1 MEKVR
6 YGIIGIGN
14 MGSSH
19 SKKFLAGE
27 IENGVLAAICD
38 LNPAKTDAVKA
49 LEGAENVAVFTDYKE
64 MYASGL
70 IDAVIVA
77 VPHYDHPRL
86 SIEAMEAGLHV
97 VCEKPAG
104 VYTKQ
109 VKEMNAVAAKS
120 DKLFTMMFNQ
130 RTNCVYRKMHDMI
143 ANGESLHDP
152 EFEKN
157 PRFSN
162 NKVIYDVK
170 RIGDGFDEWLLDLG
184 YKREGEY
191 YRVLRKNDD
200 NVIMVSHGGASSAA
214 LAHLFSLP
222 FLLTLSIVRADYT
235 AITIVSLEGEEGKLA
250 LPRFDMMNDSKH
262 IQGIEAE
269 KYFGN

>member
-1 MEKVR
+1 MKIIFVR
-6 YGIIGIGN
+6 HGHPDYRKDCLTEIG
-14 MGSSH
+14 H
-19 SKKFLAGE
+19 
-27 IENGVLAAICD
+27 
-38 LNPAKTDAVKA
+38 
-49 LEGAENVAVFTDYKE
+49 
-64 MYASGL
+64 
-70 IDAVIVA
+70 
-77 VPHYDHPRL
+77 
-86 SIEAMEAGLHV
+86 LHG
-97 VCEKPAG
+97 K
-104 VYTKQ
+104 
-109 VKEMNAVAAKS
+109 AVAERLRGEKIDRICSSSCGRARETAEHIAVYHDLPVESFDFIREIGWGSIDGTELYKNGHPW
-120 DKLFTMMFNQ
+120 FT
-130 RTNCVYRKMHDMI
+130 VDDMI
-143 ANGESLHDP
+143 ENGESLHDP

-170 RIGDGFDEWLLDLG
+170 KIADGFDEWLLDLG

-191 YRVLRKNDD
+191 YRVLRKNDG

-235 AITIVSLEGEEGKLA
+235 AITIVSIDAEEGHLA
-250 LPRFDMMNDSKH
+250 LPKFDMMNDSKH

>member
-1 MEKVR
+1 MKIIFVR
-6 YGIIGIGN
+6 HGHPDYRKDCLTEIG
-14 MGSSH
+14 H
-19 SKKFLAGE
+19 
-27 IENGVLAAICD
+27 
-38 LNPAKTDAVKA
+38 
-49 LEGAENVAVFTDYKE
+49 
-64 MYASGL
+64 
-70 IDAVIVA
+70 
-77 VPHYDHPRL
+77 
-86 SIEAMEAGLHV
+86 LHG
-97 VCEKPAG
+97 K
-104 VYTKQ
+104 
-109 VKEMNAVAAKS
+109 AVAERLRHEKIARICS
-120 DKLFTMMFNQ
+120 SSCGRARETAEHIAVYHDLPVETFDFIREIGWGSIDGTELFKNGHPWFT
-130 RTNCVYRKMHDMI
+130 VDDMI

-235 AITIVSLEGEEGKLA
+235 AITIVSLEGEEGKLT
-250 LPRFDMMNDSKH
+250 LPKFDMMNDSKH

>member
-1 MEKVR
+1 MKIIFVR
-6 YGIIGIGN
+6 HGHPDYRKDCLTEIG
-14 MGSSH
+14 H
-19 SKKFLAGE
+19 
-27 IENGVLAAICD
+27 
-38 LNPAKTDAVKA
+38 
-49 LEGAENVAVFTDYKE
+49 
-64 MYASGL
+64 
-70 IDAVIVA
+70 
-77 VPHYDHPRL
+77 
-86 SIEAMEAGLHV
+86 LH
-97 VCEKPAG
+97 G
-104 VYTKQ
+104 
-109 VKEMNAVAAKS
+109 NAVAERLKNEKIDRICSSSCGRARETAEHIAVYHDLPVETFDFIREIGWGS
-120 DKLFTMMFNQ
+120 IDGTELFKNGHPWFT
-130 RTNCVYRKMHDMI
+130 VDDMI

-250 LPRFDMMNDSKH
+250 LPKFDMMNDSKH

>member
-1 MEKVR
+1 MKIIFVR
-6 YGIIGIGN
+6 HGHPDYRKDCLTEIG
-14 MGSSH
+14 H
-19 SKKFLAGE
+19 
-27 IENGVLAAICD
+27 
-38 LNPAKTDAVKA
+38 
-49 LEGAENVAVFTDYKE
+49 
-64 MYASGL
+64 
-70 IDAVIVA
+70 
-77 VPHYDHPRL
+77 
-86 SIEAMEAGLHV
+86 LHG
-97 VCEKPAG
+97 K
-104 VYTKQ
+104 
-109 VKEMNAVAAKS
+109 AVAERLRHEKIDRLCSSSCGRARETAEHIAVYHDLPVETFDFIREIGWGS
-120 DKLFTMMFNQ
+120 IDGTELFKNGHPWFT
-130 RTNCVYRKMHDMI
+130 VDDMI

-235 AITIVSLEGEEGKLA
+235 AITIVSLEGEEGKLT
-250 LPRFDMMNDSKH
+250 LPKFDMMNDSKH

>member
-1 MEKVR
+1 MKIIFVR
-6 YGIIGIGN
+6 HGHPDYRKDCLTEIG
-14 MGSSH
+14 H
-19 SKKFLAGE
+19 
-27 IENGVLAAICD
+27 
-38 LNPAKTDAVKA
+38 
-49 LEGAENVAVFTDYKE
+49 
-64 MYASGL
+64 
-70 IDAVIVA
+70 
-77 VPHYDHPRL
+77 
-86 SIEAMEAGLHV
+86 LHG
-97 VCEKPAG
+97 K
-104 VYTKQ
+104 
-109 VKEMNAVAAKS
+109 AVAERLRHEKIARICSSSCGRAKETAEHIAVYHDLPVETFDFIREIGWGS
-120 DKLFTMMFNQ
+120 IDGTELFKNGHPWFT
-130 RTNCVYRKMHDMI
+130 VDDMI

-250 LPRFDMMNDSKH
+250 LPKFDMMNDSKH

>member
-1 MEKVR
+1 MKIIFVR
-6 YGIIGIGN
+6 HGHPDYRKDCLTEIG
-14 MGSSH
+14 H
-19 SKKFLAGE
+19 
-27 IENGVLAAICD
+27 
-38 LNPAKTDAVKA
+38 
-49 LEGAENVAVFTDYKE
+49 
-64 MYASGL
+64 
-70 IDAVIVA
+70 
-77 VPHYDHPRL
+77 
-86 SIEAMEAGLHV
+86 LHG
-97 VCEKPAG
+97 K
-104 VYTKQ
+104 
-109 VKEMNAVAAKS
+109 AVAERLRHEKIARICS
-120 DKLFTMMFNQ
+120 SSCGRARETAEHIAVYHDLPVETFDFIREIGWGSIDGTELFKNGHPWFT
-130 RTNCVYRKMHDMI
+130 VDDMI

-250 LPRFDMMNDSKH
+250 LPKFDMMNDSKH

>member
-1 MEKVR
+1 MKIIFVR
-6 YGIIGIGN
+6 HGHPDYRKDCLTEIG
-14 MGSSH
+14 H
-19 SKKFLAGE
+19 
-27 IENGVLAAICD
+27 
-38 LNPAKTDAVKA
+38 
-49 LEGAENVAVFTDYKE
+49 
-64 MYASGL
+64 
-70 IDAVIVA
+70 
-77 VPHYDHPRL
+77 
-86 SIEAMEAGLHV
+86 LHG
-97 VCEKPAG
+97 K
-104 VYTKQ
+104 
-109 VKEMNAVAAKS
+109 AVAERLRNEKIDRICSSSCGRARETAEHIAVYHDLPVETFDFIREIGWGSIDGTELYKNGHPW
-120 DKLFTMMFNQ
+120 FT
-130 RTNCVYRKMHDMI
+130 VDDMI
-143 ANGESLHDP
+143 ENGESLHDP

-170 RIGDGFDEWLLDLG
+170 RIADGFDEWLLGLG

-191 YRVLRKNDD
+191 YRVLRKNDG

-235 AITIVSLEGEEGKLA
+235 AITIVSIDAEEGHLA
-250 LPRFDMMNDSKH
+250 LPKFDMMNDSKH

>member
-1 MEKVR
+1 MKIIFVR
-6 YGIIGIGN
+6 HGHPDYRKDCLTEIG
-14 MGSSH
+14 H
-19 SKKFLAGE
+19 
-27 IENGVLAAICD
+27 
-38 LNPAKTDAVKA
+38 
-49 LEGAENVAVFTDYKE
+49 
-64 MYASGL
+64 
-70 IDAVIVA
+70 
-77 VPHYDHPRL
+77 
-86 SIEAMEAGLHV
+86 LHG
-97 VCEKPAG
+97 K
-104 VYTKQ
+104 
-109 VKEMNAVAAKS
+109 AVAERLRHEKIARICS
-120 DKLFTMMFNQ
+120 SSCGRARETAEHIAVYHDLPVETFDFIREIGWGSIDGTELFKNGHPWFT
-130 RTNCVYRKMHDMI
+130 VDDMI

-235 AITIVSLEGEEGKLA
+235 AITIVSLEGEEGQLA
-250 LPRFDMMNDSKH
+250 LPKFDMMNDSKH

>member
-1 MEKVR
+1 MKIIFVR
-6 YGIIGIGN
+6 HGHPDYRKDCLTEIG
-14 MGSSH
+14 H
-19 SKKFLAGE
+19 
-27 IENGVLAAICD
+27 
-38 LNPAKTDAVKA
+38 
-49 LEGAENVAVFTDYKE
+49 
-64 MYASGL
+64 
-70 IDAVIVA
+70 
-77 VPHYDHPRL
+77 
-86 SIEAMEAGLHV
+86 LHG
-97 VCEKPAG
+97 K
-104 VYTKQ
+104 
-109 VKEMNAVAAKS
+109 AVAERLRHEKIARICS
-120 DKLFTMMFNQ
+120 SSCGRARETAEHIAVYHDLPVETFDFIREIGWGSIDGTELFKNGHPWFT
-130 RTNCVYRKMHDMI
+130 VDDMI

-162 NKVIYDVK
+162 NKVIYDIK

-250 LPRFDMMNDSKH
+250 LPKFDMMNDSKH

>member
-1 MEKVR
+1 MKIIFVR
-6 YGIIGIGN
+6 HGHPDYRKDCLTEIG
-14 MGSSH
+14 H
-19 SKKFLAGE
+19 
-27 IENGVLAAICD
+27 
-38 LNPAKTDAVKA
+38 
-49 LEGAENVAVFTDYKE
+49 
-64 MYASGL
+64 
-70 IDAVIVA
+70 
-77 VPHYDHPRL
+77 
-86 SIEAMEAGLHV
+86 LHG
-97 VCEKPAG
+97 K
-104 VYTKQ
+104 
-109 VKEMNAVAAKS
+109 AVAERLRHEKIARICS
-120 DKLFTMMFNQ
+120 SSCGRARETAEHIAVYHDLPVETFDFIREIGWGSIDGTELFKNGHPWFT
-130 RTNCVYRKMHDMI
+130 VDDMI

>member
-1 MEKVR
+1 MKIIFVR
-6 YGIIGIGN
+6 HGHPDYRKDCLTEIG
-14 MGSSH
+14 H
-19 SKKFLAGE
+19 
-27 IENGVLAAICD
+27 
-38 LNPAKTDAVKA
+38 
-49 LEGAENVAVFTDYKE
+49 
-64 MYASGL
+64 
-70 IDAVIVA
+70 
-77 VPHYDHPRL
+77 
-86 SIEAMEAGLHV
+86 LHG
-97 VCEKPAG
+97 K
-104 VYTKQ
+104 
-109 VKEMNAVAAKS
+109 AVAERLRNEKIARICS
-120 DKLFTMMFNQ
+120 SSCGRARETAEHIAEYHGLPVETFDFIREIGWGSIDGTELFKNGHPWFT
-130 RTNCVYRKMHDMI
+130 VDDMI
-143 ANGESLHDP
+143 ENGESLHDR

-170 RIGDGFDEWLLDLG
+170 KIGDGFDEWLLGLG

-214 LAHLFSLP
+214 LSRIFSLP

-235 AITIVSLEGEEGKLA
+235 AITVVSLEGEEGRLV

>member
-1 MEKVR
+1 MKIIFVR
-6 YGIIGIGN
+6 HGHPDYRKDCLTEIG
-14 MGSSH
+14 H
-19 SKKFLAGE
+19 
-27 IENGVLAAICD
+27 
-38 LNPAKTDAVKA
+38 
-49 LEGAENVAVFTDYKE
+49 
-64 MYASGL
+64 
-70 IDAVIVA
+70 
-77 VPHYDHPRL
+77 
-86 SIEAMEAGLHV
+86 LHG
-97 VCEKPAG
+97 K
-104 VYTKQ
+104 
-109 VKEMNAVAAKS
+109 AVAERLRREKIDRICSSSCGRARETAEHIAVYHDLPVETFDFIREIGWGS
-120 DKLFTMMFNQ
+120 IDGTELFKNGHPWFT
-130 RTNCVYRKMHDMI
+130 VDDMI

>member
-1 MEKVR
+1 MKIIFVR
-6 YGIIGIGN
+6 HG
-14 MGSSH
+14 H
-19 SKKFLAGE
+19 
-27 IENGVLAAICD
+27 
-38 LNPAKTDAVKA
+38 P
-49 LEGAENVAVFTDYKE
+49 DYRKDCLTE
-64 MYASGL
+64 TG
-70 IDAVIVA
+70 
-77 VPHYDHPRL
+77 H
-86 SIEAMEAGLHV
+86 LHG
-97 VCEKPAG
+97 K
-104 VYTKQ
+104 
-109 VKEMNAVAAKS
+109 AVAERLRHEKIDRICSSSCGRARETAEHIAVYHDLPVETFDFIREIGWGS
-120 DKLFTMMFNQ
+120 IDGTELFKNGHPWFT
-130 RTNCVYRKMHDMI
+130 VDDMI

-250 LPRFDMMNDSKH
+250 LPKFDMMNDSKH

>member
-1 MEKVR
+1 MKIIFVR
-6 YGIIGIGN
+6 HGHPDYRKDCLTEIG
-14 MGSSH
+14 H
-19 SKKFLAGE
+19 
-27 IENGVLAAICD
+27 
-38 LNPAKTDAVKA
+38 
-49 LEGAENVAVFTDYKE
+49 
-64 MYASGL
+64 
-70 IDAVIVA
+70 
-77 VPHYDHPRL
+77 
-86 SIEAMEAGLHV
+86 LH
-97 VCEKPAG
+97 G
-104 VYTKQ
+104 
-109 VKEMNAVAAKS
+109 NAVAERLRHEKIDRICSSSCGRARETAEHIAVYHDLPVETFDFIREIGWGS
-120 DKLFTMMFNQ
+120 IDGTELFKNGHPWFT
-130 RTNCVYRKMHDMI
+130 VDDMI
-143 ANGESLHDP
+143 ANGESLHDS

-250 LPRFDMMNDSKH
+250 LPKFDMMNDSKH